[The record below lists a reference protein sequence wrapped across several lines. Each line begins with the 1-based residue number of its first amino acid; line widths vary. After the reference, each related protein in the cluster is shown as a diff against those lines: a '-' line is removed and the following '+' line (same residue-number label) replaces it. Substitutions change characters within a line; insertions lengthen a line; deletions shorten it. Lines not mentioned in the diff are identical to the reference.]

1 MFTVSELHAKMCS
14 IAEKNLDISSLKQM
28 KKQLNSIFF
37 TDKPDRLNVVC
48 FKVMAS
54 TILSEQWYKD
64 RKDNFNDEKVRII
77 TATEN
82 LIKLK

>member
-1 MFTVSELHAKMCS
+1 MCS
-14 IAEKNLDISSLKQM
+14 IAEKNLDVSSLKQM

-54 TILSEQWYKD
+54 AILSEQ
-64 RKDNFNDEKVRII
+64 
-77 TATEN
+77 
-82 LIKLK
+82 